1 MPIRKL
7 PPLLINQIAAGE
19 VIERPASV
27 VKELVENSLDAGA
40 KHIDIAV
47 EEGGRQLIRVG
58 DDASGIAVDQLALA
72 VAPHATSK
80 LSAAQDL
87 AAIGTLGF
95 RGEALASI
103 ASVSR
108 LRITSRTA
116 DAESGHQLEAKGD
129 HVTGPGPAG
138 SAPGTIVEVRD
149 LFFNTPARRK
159 FMRSATTEFGHITD
173 AVSRIAM
180 VWPQIALTLT
190 HNDRK
195 YMELPTGQTRRDR
208 CVQLLGNDLD
218 EAMLEFE
225 SPAGSEMDDGGV
237 WGLAGVPSIARSSSK
252 YQHLFVNG
260 RHVRDRNVAHAIKE
274 AYRGLI
280 PHDRQ
285 PVAVVI
291 LDLPADCVDVNV
303 HPTKTEV
310 RFRDPGRIHGLVLTA
325 LRQRLLGTD
334 LTPSISI
341 ESPQRG
347 FGLAGQ
353 NTTATPSAG
362 GQMPAMATAP
372 PHVGSSVDRIAPE
385 TQTSAAPGS
394 NLSARAF
401 VDYFKQMDP
410 TQKGFIYDQ
419 VKRSM
424 TDDLPES
431 MDRYDEDVAPQLEPS
446 GRIGPM
452 LAAQGVLQIH
462 KSYLVTQDEQGMLI
476 IDQHA
481 LHERVM
487 FEQLRS
493 RVLQGNLESQRLLM
507 PVTVPAGAARIAA
520 LEKIAPLLQR
530 IGIEAE
536 PMGPGTIGIHAFAS
550 FLFDRKVE
558 PAEML
563 EQLLDHAEDGQ
574 FDTRGEH
581 AEEAAM
587 HTLLDM
593 MACKAAVKAGDQM
606 SQQELADLLAR
617 REQVERSSA
626 CPHGRPTSIRLTLRD
641 LEKHFKRT

>member
-40 KHIDIAV
+40 KHIDVAV

-80 LSAAQDL
+80 LSATQDL

-129 HVTGPGPAG
+129 HVTGPSPAG

-195 YMELPTGQTRRDR
+195 YLELPTGQTRRDR

-260 RHVRDRNVAHAIKE
+260 RNVRDRNVAHAIKE

-362 GQMPAMATAP
+362 GQMPTMAAAP

-410 TQKGFIYDQ
+410 TQKGFVYDQ
-419 VKRSM
+419 VKRAM

-431 MDRYDEDVAPQLEPS
+431 MDRHDEDVAPQLEPS

-507 PVTVPAGAARIAA
+507 PVTVSAGAARIAA